1 MTDKEKTESNVSE
14 NFGYKMEDVSIVELK
29 KEDLEGAT
37 VIDGFPGVGLVG
49 SITANYLINTL
60 KLEQIGIMRSRHFPP
75 LTVVH
80 RGVPMSPVRIYAG
93 QQVCKGDICDQ
104 IVVFVS
110 EFSPQEKL
118 IRPMASTML
127 DWVKKQ
133 KCARIISVEGFR
145 SAEETEKEKEPDV
158 YAIAST
164 DSSRELITE
173 NKDTVPFEYGTVSGI
188 SGVLLNEGSRD
199 GIDVISLLTASREGM
214 PDAGAGA
221 RVVKAIDNMIL
232 QIDLDPEPL
241 KKEARELEKYVQ
253 SMRAQA
259 PKDMQ
264 ASSTQSYIG

>member
-1 MTDKEKTESNVSE
+1 MSE
-14 NFGYKMEDVSIVELK
+14 NFGYKMEDVSIIDLK
-29 KEDLEGAT
+29 KEDLKGAT

-60 KLEQIGIMRSRHFPP
+60 KLEQIGVMRSRHFPP

-118 IRPMASTML
+118 IRPMASMML
-127 DWVKKQ
+127 NWVKKQ

-145 SAEETEKEKEPDV
+145 TTEPTEKEEEPVV

-164 DSSRELITE
+164 DSSRKLITE

-188 SGVLLNEGSRD
+188 SGVLLNEGSRE
-199 GIDVISLLTASREGM
+199 GVDVISLLTASQEGM

-241 KKEARELEKYVQ
+241 KKEAKKLEKYVQ

-259 PKDMQ
+259 PNEGR

>member
-1 MTDKEKTESNVSE
+1 MSDKENAESSISE
-14 NFGYKMEDVSIVELK
+14 NFGYRMEDVTIIDLK
-29 KEDLEGAT
+29 EMDLDGAT

-93 QQVCKGDICDQ
+93 QQVCRKDMCDQ

-127 DWVKKQ
+127 NWVKRQ

-145 SAEETEKEKEPDV
+145 TIEKEEEPVV

-164 DSSRELITE
+164 DSSRKLITE

-188 SGVLLNEGSRD
+188 SGVLLNEGSRE

-241 KKEARELEKYVQ
+241 KKEAKKLEKYVQ
-253 SMRAQA
+253 SMRAQV
-259 PKDMQ
+259 PK

>member
-1 MTDKEKTESNVSE
+1 MTDKKETESGTSE
-14 NFGYKMEDVSIVELK
+14 NFGYKMEDVTIINLK
-29 KEDLEGAT
+29 KKNLEGAT

-60 KLEQIGIMRSRHFPP
+60 KLEQIGVMRSRHFPP
-75 LTVVH
+75 LTVVY

-93 QQVCKGDICDQ
+93 QQVCRGDLCDQ

-127 DWVKKQ
+127 KWVKDQ

-145 SAEETEKEKEPDV
+145 ATDAPKKNVEPEV

-164 DSSRELITE
+164 DSAREIIIE

-188 SGVLLNEGSRD
+188 SGVLLNEGSRE
-199 GIDVISLLTASREGM
+199 GIDVISLLTASREGL
-214 PDAGAGA
+214 PDAAAGA

-232 QIDLDPEPL
+232 QVDLDPEPL
-241 KKEARELEKYVQ
+241 KKEAEELERYVQ
-253 SMRAQA
+253 ALRAQV
-259 PKDMQ
+259 PKDEGI
-264 ASSTQSYIG
+264 SRTQSYIG